1 MRPPEVD
8 EVDLDSILPAF
19 EGVLPATAATC
30 SADGVPNISFL
41 SIVRRV
47 DAERIALTNQFFSK
61 TTQNLSANKLITVRV
76 VHPHDMAQYDLYG
89 RYLHSE
95 TNGHLFDSMRV
106 QLDAIAAQTGMVG
119 TFRLRSIDIVTVERC
134 LKVGDAAAVAGA
146 LRPKGDVT
154 ALGVLIRRIAGSR
167 DLAEATRVAL
177 ESLGD
182 LFGFEHSILLIAD
195 EDSAR
200 LFAVAAHGYR
210 RGRVGGEVGYGEGL
224 IGVAAERRRSV
235 RITNMARSRSL
246 ASAASALDE
255 TGMNSIPMRGLDDAQ
270 SVVATPLMLRNR
282 LIGVLYLDSDRPG
295 HFGEQEAALIE
306 VIAGHLAVTI
316 ALLEGGG
323 ADPARP
329 ASSPPPSG
337 QPATASHVVA
347 FYEHDGSLFIAG
359 DYIIRGVAGR
369 ILFRL
374 ISEHLSSGRTQFS
387 NKELRLDPSI
397 GLPAGNDNLEAR
409 LVALRRRLTERSDI
423 VALDRIG
430 RGRIGLTVR
439 GQCELDLRDGTAG

>member
-1 MRPPEVD
+1 MSPHSVA
-8 EVDLDSILPAF
+8 LDRIRPAF
-19 EGVLPATAATC
+19 EGVLPSTVATC
-30 SADGVPNISFL
+30 SADGIPNISFL

-61 TTQNLSANKLITVRV
+61 TTQNLKENKYVTVRV
-76 VHPHDMAQYDLYG
+76 VHPGDMSQYDLYG

-95 TNGHLFDSMRV
+95 TSGDLFDSMRA

-119 TFRLRSIDIVTVERC
+119 TFRLRGIDIVTVEKCIRA
-134 LKVGDAAAVAGA
+134 GDASAVDAAD
-146 LRPKGDVT
+146 RPEDGISS
-154 ALGVLIRRIAGSR
+154 LGVLIRRVARSR

-177 ESLGD
+177 AALAD

-200 LFAVAAHGYR
+200 LFAVAVHGYSG
-210 RGRVGGEVGYGEGL
+210 GRVGAEVGYGEGL
-224 IGVAAERRRSV
+224 IGVAAERRQSV

-246 ASAASALDE
+246 ASAASASDE
-255 TGMNSIPMRGLDDAQ
+255 AEMNTIPMRGLDNAQ
-270 SVVATPLMLRNR
+270 SVVAAPLILRDR

-295 HFGEQEAALIE
+295 HFGEKEAGLIE

-329 ASSPPPSG
+329 VQAARLPE
-337 QPATASHVVA
+337 QKATARHVMD
-347 FYEHDGSLFIAG
+347 FHERDGSLFIDG
-359 DYIIRGVAGR
+359 DYIIKGVAGR

-374 ISEHLSSGRTQFS
+374 VSEHLSTGRTQFS

-397 GLPAGNDNLEAR
+397 NLQAGNDNLEAR
-409 LVALRRRLTERSDI
+409 LVALRRRLAERSDI
-423 VALDRIG
+423 VALDRAG
-430 RGRIGLTVR
+430 RGRIELAVR
-439 GQCELDLRDGTAG
+439 GRFEVKRHDDPPG